1 MVKLVKAPYR
11 GNDDRM
17 VMRLNLAMAA
27 WLGA

>member
-17 VMRLNLAMAA
+17 VKRLNLAMAA